1 MALCGVVALMQIAV
15 RKGAELPDRGIE
27 WRDANGNIIDFS
39 SGWTWQLKIGLTA
52 DGTAAI
58 TKTTGITGAATSPNV
73 TISFSA
79 GELDGLTVE
88 TEYVCQLM
96 ATSGTKQRGF
106 PDFTLWLTP
115 AMT

>member
-1 MALCGVVALMQIAV
+1 MQITA
-15 RKGAELPDRGIE
+15 RKGAELPDRGLV
-27 WRDANGNIIDFS
+27 WLDTDGNLINF
-39 SGWTWQLKIGLTA
+39 TTYTFQLKIGLTA
-52 DGTAAI
+52 DGAAVL

-73 TISFSA
+73 TISFAA
-79 GELDGLTVE
+79 GELDSLSAE